1 MDQQAVFNELSKMRN
16 SIDNLNANDNQ
27 EIRKLRYSIDS
38 LNYTI
43 KKSFMYEYYTKYF
56 KLINDFKLN
65 VISLKEFT
73 EKLESVKGYQ
83 LL

>member
-43 KKSFMYEYYTKYF
+43 KKGFMNDGQTRNNSFSK
-56 KLINDFKLN
+56 
-65 VISLKEFT
+65 
-73 EKLESVKGYQ
+73 
-83 LL
+83 